1 MSYRTVE
8 AGEKNYGTTGVG
20 FSLYAISSISP
31 QEAKAVGSHPLNEKA
46 CSDAKPEQAHWGGED
61 GEQRQHPREQGASVV
76 EIVAFEDEEA
86 REHDTPQDQY
96 HAAARIG
103 GVVVDLWH
111 IDVLA
116 LAAGDDEG
124 PLEGH
129 VGLHKV
135 P

>member
-1 MSYRTVE
+1 MKR
-8 AGEKNYGTTGVG
+8 GGKIRHHGRG
-20 FSLYAISSISP
+20 FSLYAISWIST
-31 QEAKAVGSHPLNEKA
+31 QEAKAVGSDPLDENA
-46 CSDAKPEQAHWGGED
+46 CSDAKPEQAQWGGED
-61 GEQRQHPREQGASVV
+61 SEQRQHPREQGASVV
-76 EIVAFEDEEA
+76 ETVTFEDEEA
-86 REHDTPQDQY
+86 REQDTPQDQY
-96 HAAARIG
+96 HATARIG